1 MTSSIL
7 QISVA
12 WVSISTDSLHSSL
25 LYIYNIWNLLSM
37 WIIPHSIYSV
47 LTIYWLLSSPCLTGT
62 AVCFFVTFSI
72 SSWCVCV
79 ELFCTVSNLLD
90 CFFYPCAMLFPPIH
104 HFTHNPSAASFS
116 SWPSCSHFFHFIGFI
131 VLFRQWKRHFVPFM
145 LRCGLH
151 VCFFI
156 DKFCSLRVFFLSL

>member
-62 AVCFFVTFSI
+62 AVCFFLTFSI

-90 CFFYPCAMLFPPIH
+90 CFFYPCTMLFPPIH
-104 HFTHNPSAASFS
+104 HFTHNPSLQPLFHLGHLAHIFSTLLDSLFSFVSENVILFLLCFVVVSMSVSLLISFALYMS
-116 SWPSCSHFFHFIGFI
+116 SF
-131 VLFRQWKRHFVPFM
+131 
-145 LRCGLH
+145 
-151 VCFFI
+151 
-156 DKFCSLRVFFLSL
+156 